1 MLMTTTV
8 CDLVNKIVTA
18 DTRWSCGSQGELKLS
33 DGKYYLVYCDDT
45 GFDKI
50 SVVGKTALVT
60 AGNGALIA
68 AWKEWWS
75 GSAEYQNRPETEFN
89 GQNVVNLA
97 ILDLE
102 KNEVIFDA
110 GQKQALFC
118 TQTNKIQAFTS
129 GSGGSHAA
137 SHLLREGCA
146 KKAVG
151 YAAQYDYCTGNIVS
165 YACYKTDQN
174 NLNVQVNDYNV
185 IVDGITKR
193 GFMMALD
200 MNKPSDTGCEIAKH
214 PLADEVK
221 ALFTTG
227 KAVASAPV
235 PGLGNYK
242 WTEETESKF
251 ENAMKR
257 VHELRNA

>member
-1 MLMTTTV
+1 MTTTV

-18 DTRWSCGSQGELKLS
+18 DTRWSCGSQGELVLS
-33 DGKYYLVYCDDT
+33 DGKNYLVYCDDT

-60 AGNGALIA
+60 AGNGMLIA
-68 AWKEWWS
+68 QWKEWWA
-75 GSAEYQNRPETEFN
+75 GDADPTNRPATEVD

-97 ILDLE
+97 ILDLQN
-102 KNEVIFDA
+102 NEVIFDA

-118 TQTNKIQAFTS
+118 TQTHKIQAFTS

-137 SHLLREGCA
+137 SHLIREGCA
-146 KKAVG
+146 IKAVS
-151 YAAQYDYCTGNIVS
+151 YASQYDYCTGDFVS
-165 YACYKTDQN
+165 YACYKTDRN
-174 NLNVQVNDYNV
+174 NLNKQINDYNV
-185 IVDGITKR
+185 IVDGITQR

-200 MNKPSDTGCEIAKH
+200 MNKPNDKGCEIAKH

-235 PGLGNYK
+235 PGLSNYK
-242 WTEETESKF
+242 WTEDTESKF
-251 ENAMKR
+251 EAAMEK
-257 VHELRNA
+257 VHALRNA

>member
-1 MLMTTTV
+1 MTTTV
-8 CDLVNKIVTA
+8 CDLVNKILTA

-33 DGKYYLVYCDDT
+33 DGKHYLIYCDDT

-60 AGNGALIA
+60 AGNGKLIA
-68 AWKEWWS
+68 DWKAWWS
-75 GSAEYQNRPETEFN
+75 GDADPKHRPETEID
-89 GQNVVNLA
+89 GVNVVNLA

-102 KNEVIFDA
+102 NNSVIFDA

-118 TQTNKIQAFTS
+118 TVTNKIQAFTS
-129 GSGGSHAA
+129 GSGGNHAA

-146 KKAVG
+146 KKAVS
-151 YAAQYDYCTGNIVS
+151 YASQYDYCTGDHVS

-174 NLNVQVNDYNV
+174 NLNKQINDYNV

-193 GFMMALD
+193 GYMMALE
-200 MNKPSDTGCEIAKH
+200 MNKPTDKGCEISQH

-221 ALFTTG
+221 KLFTDG

-235 PGLGNYK
+235 PGLSNFK
-242 WTEETESKF
+242 WTKETEHKF
-251 ENAMKR
+251 DAAMEK
-257 VHELRNA
+257 VHALRNA